1 MCENVTVNVNENV
14 NENVSLSVSAS
25 IANLRPTTPVPGRQL
40 TIFLFILL
48 NSDWQRDL
56 IAWTKEPIK

>member
-14 NENVSLSVSAS
+14 SLSVSVS

-40 TIFLFILL
+40 TIFLFKLV
-48 NSDWQRDL
+48 NSSLQRVT
-56 IAWTKEPIK
+56 IARK

>member
-14 NENVSLSVSAS
+14 NENVSLSVSVS

-40 TIFLFILL
+40 TIFLFKLV
-48 NSDWQRDL
+48 NSSLQRVT
-56 IAWTKEPIK
+56 IAWK